1 MYYFFVFIL
10 LIAFPVKHLFSKD
23 NRDLNLR
30 IYIGYGFYGS
40 GNIINSSGEGL
51 ELIEKGINSGYLYS
65 PIWTPIILQ
74 FGPIYKNP
82 DFDLDSYS
90 FDLQF
95 LKKLNKSEYGISI
108 NYFEMGFTIDLPET
122 YLNFS
127 KIFENANYYL
137 PVTKEIK
144 KRTLLVSVVQL
155 DFLYNYYFWEYLNW
169 NFYFGSG
176 IGIGF
181 GKLAYSGPY
190 VQEIHFLIN
199 LGAKVDLDNYSIIM
213 NIKNTGHTA
222 KTGPSNF
229 IDRRKVLVNPRRGEI
244 IVNTFQIGVSFPLTF

>member
-1 MYYFFVFIL
+1 MYYFFVFL
-10 LIAFPVKHLFSKD
+10 FLIIFSVKHLFSKE
-23 NRDLNLR
+23 NQDLNLR
-30 IYIGYGFYGS
+30 IYLGYGFYAS

-65 PIWTPIILQ
+65 PIWTPLVFQ

-90 FDLQF
+90 FDFQF
-95 LKKLNKSEYGISI
+95 LKKFNNSEYGMSI
-108 NYFEMGFTIDLPET
+108 NYLEIGFAILLPET

-127 KIFENANYYL
+127 KIVENANYYL

-144 KRTLLVSVVQL
+144 KRSLLVHVIQL
-155 DFLYNYYFWEYLNW
+155 DFLYNYYFWKFLNW
-169 NFYFGSG
+169 NFYLGTG

-190 VQEIHFLIN
+190 VEEIHFLIN
-199 LGAKVDLDNYSIIM
+199 LGTKINLEHYSIIM

-222 KTGPSNF
+222 KTGPSNL
-229 IDRRKVLVNPRRGEI
+229 IDRRKVLVNPRKGEI
-244 IVNTFQIGVSFPLTF
+244 IINTFQIGVSFPLTF